1 MRISRLKTL
10 RRSNNKFRSRSKT
23 KPKRRSLLRSKRLPK
38 PRMLTSSS
46 ALRPTS
52 KSKDVVAV
60 VATVAT
66 DVEAVVVTVATDV
79 VAVVVTSSP
88 VVTVPR
94 PPRMA
99 SAVVEIAVVVAVA
112 TDHKLPSPSLLMVKK
127 LLKALLNAAVA
138 MASVSVVV
146 TASVAMA
153 TKASPVRM
161 LTPWTVRTV
170 LDVADAVT
178 ERTETA
184 EVAEATMPSPMV
196 TPPKNPRMRSQR
208 ENARSVNLVRKRKKS
223 PLRKSKKSDSLLTIT
238 WQLSKLRAL
247 ANLPRRKLVL
257 TKPWMLRLL
266 SSPRNTTL
274 LNKSNLPPRST
285 LKSTPSLL
293 APLLILSSSDSRLLL
308 MLVMSLMLVASAVVV
323 VVTDPARKDPNN
335 NPVAVK
341 VARLLSMTTISPP
354 YDQ

>member
-1 MRISRLKTL
+1 MMPASQ
-10 RRSNNKFRSRSKT
+10 
-23 KPKRRSLLRSKRLPK
+23 
-38 PRMLTSSS
+38 
-46 ALRPTS
+46 
-52 KSKDVVAV
+52 SKDVVAV
-60 VATVAT
+60 VATVVT

-94 PPRMA
+94 LPRMA
-99 SAVVEIAVVVAVA
+99 SAVVEIAVVVAVV

-138 MASVSVVV
+138 MASVSVAV

-153 TKASPVRM
+153 TKASPVKT

-184 EVAEATMPSPMV
+184 EVAEATMPSPKV
-196 TPPKNPRMRSQR
+196 LLTPKNPRMKSQR

-274 LNKSNLPPRST
+274 PNKSNLPPRST
-285 LKSTPSLL
+285 LRSTPSLL
-293 APLLILSSSDSRLLL
+293 APLLVLSSSDSRLLL
-308 MLVMSLMLVASAVVV
+308 MLVMSLMLVASVVVV
-323 VVTDPARKDPNN
+323 VVTDPARTDPN

-341 VARLLSMTTISPP
+341 VVRLLSMTTISPP